1 MTAAAHPRQPFQTR
15 RQTALRVAGAF
26 LPALA
31 LLAMAGCYRERQM
44 AYYAPAP
51 APAYANAQP
60 AAPTWQD
67 QPAPEQVA
75 YYDQGQYAQPAV
87 VYAPP
92 VVVTQQVPV
101 YIPQPVPVYVEN
113 TIVRDRVI
121 VKDRDDRDRRTNTDR
136 RETNWSR
143 YTPPP
148 VTHGPTTVTRKPEPV
163 KTNVRA
169 WNDDRRITTAPPT
182 TVTRKLDPIKTDVRT
197 LNKDRHVTA
206 SSTKVP
212 KALETTRPAL
222 PAPRTSE
229 KVNVKA
235 ARDKAADQVAADT
248 DRLDK
253 KDRNRH

>member
-1 MTAAAHPRQPFQTR
+1 MTAATNPRQPFQTR
-15 RQTALRVAGAF
+15 RQAVLRVAGAF

-44 AYYAPAP
+44 VYYAPAPAP

-60 AAPTWQD
+60 AAPAWQD
-67 QPAPEQVA
+67 QPAPEPVA
-75 YYDQGQYAQPAV
+75 YYDQGQYAQPAA
-87 VYAPP
+87 VYAQPT
-92 VVVTQQVPV
+92 VITQQVPV
-101 YIPQPVPVYVEN
+101 YIPQPVPVYVQN

-121 VKDRDDRDRRTNTDR
+121 VNDRDARDRRTNDDR
-136 RETNWSR
+136 RETNWNR
-143 YTPPP
+143 YTPAP
-148 VTHGPTTVTRKPEPV
+148 VTHGPIPAPRKPEPV
-163 KTNVRA
+163 KTNVRM

-182 TVTRKLDPIKTDVRT
+182 TVTRKLEPIKTDVGT

-206 SSTKVP
+206 SSTKVA
-212 KALETTRPAL
+212 KALETTRPA
-222 PAPRTSE
+222 PRASE

-235 ARDKAADQVAADT
+235 LRDKAPAQVAADT